1 MKPTLDRDVLSVTG
15 DDANVI
21 HIDHVCY
28 QLCGGPLYPLL
39 KKPLL
44 QSSSIFLLLGL
55 SVICIQSIL
64 HNHFRGMPRNTGLE
78 KSTKMTVC
86 VLLWIT
92 SARR

>member
-1 MKPTLDRDVLSVTG
+1 MRPNLDRDVLSVTG

-44 QSSSIFLLLGL
+44 QSTGIHALY
-55 SVICIQSIL
+55 VICIQSIL

-86 VLLWIT
+86 VLLWII

>member
-1 MKPTLDRDVLSVTG
+1 MRPTLDRDVLSVPG

-21 HIDHVCY
+21 LIDHVCY

-39 KKPLL
+39 QKPLL

-55 SVICIQSIL
+55 YVICIQSIL
-64 HNHFRGMPRNTGLE
+64 HNHFRGMLRNTGLE

-86 VLLWIT
+86 VLQ
-92 SARR
+92 